1 MFLGKKDKR
10 ERAKKTERGAC
21 KLTRGA
27 LSQLAKYNVEERCGT
42 CTTCSTYDHPS
53 SKCESSTWKRQN
65 LSDRAFKVA
74 LLDRSEA
81 KCSREN
87 SKQYFVRDL
96 IE

>member
-1 MFLGKKDKR
+1 MFLGGKKDKR

-21 KLTRGA
+21 KLTGA

-87 SKQYFVRDL
+87 SKQ
-96 IE
+96 